1 MATTLP
7 LPLGSYTDLDPRAS
21 SKQLI
26 GCFSEAL
33 DQDSPADT
41 KNPTNSMPM
50 TLRRMPGM
58 TQLNGFGDGS
68 GNPVR
73 GMWEMAG
80 VQYVVIGTN
89 LYSAAIDAANNVTL
103 TTIATSIAGGSGFV
117 RMTDNGACMVIL
129 IPSTSIAYTYT
140 TAGSF
145 AQLTSTFFT
154 ALGAIDCWFID
165 SYIVFLATNGTTF
178 FNDDGRQVSGSGQI
192 TFTTAASFTR
202 EFGTDL
208 FVGGT
213 VDHREVV
220 LFGSRT
226 TEGYVNAGNPTGS
239 PFSSAPDSF
248 MQIGCH
254 PLCAY
259 TVANQDQSVFWIA
272 NDKTVRRRNG
282 QTPQTV
288 SNSGIE
294 QILNTVNLTGSYALV
309 PTAYGHP
316 LYVIQLPNANGPN
329 AGRTLAYN
337 CRTQKWFELESYD
350 LENAVNAWRP
360 LCYYNGF
367 GYQLVGDTYSDA
379 VGILNENAFTEFTN
393 TQICEF
399 VTQSVYDAHNR
410 IQHRRLEVVI
420 TSGGAPSIY
429 NSSGTALAV
438 PIIDIFESDDAGRTF
453 VQCWDVQNLGG
464 QGQYDQRAFVFNLGQ
479 SRDRVYKIRVTDP
492 TPVFA
497 VDIQATL
504 EGGKW

>member
-1 MATTLP
+1 
-7 LPLGSYTDLDPRAS
+7 
-21 SKQLI
+21 
-26 GCFSEAL
+26 
-33 DQDSPADT
+33 
-41 KNPTNSMPM
+41 M

-58 TQLNGFGDGS
+58 TQLPGFGDGT

-80 VQYVVIGTN
+80 VQYVVIGPT
-89 LYSAAIDAANNVTL
+89 LYSATIDAANNVTL
-103 TTIATSIAGGSGFV
+103 TVIVSDTIAGGSRFV

-129 IPSTSIAYTYT
+129 VPGTPIAYTYT
-140 TAGSF
+140 TSGSF
-145 AQLTSTFFT
+145 APLTSTFFT

-165 SYIVFLATNGTTF
+165 SYIVFLAINGTTF
-178 FNDDGRQVSGSGQI
+178 FNDDGRQVSGGGQI

-208 FVGGT
+208 FVGGI

-226 TEGYVNAGNPTGS
+226 TEGYINAGNPTGS

-248 MQIGCH
+248 MQIGAH

-259 TVANQDQSVFWIA
+259 AVVEQDQSVFWVA

-282 QTPQTV
+282 QTPTIV
-288 SNSGIE
+288 SNSGVE
-294 QILNTVNLTGSYALV
+294 QILNTINLTGSYALF
-309 PTAYGHP
+309 PTVYGHL
-316 LYVIQLPNANGPN
+316 LYVLTCPNANGPG
-329 AGRTLAYN
+329 AGRTLVYN

-350 LENAVNAWRP
+350 LENSVNAWRP

-379 VGILNENAFTEFTN
+379 VGILNENAFTEFAN

-399 VTQSVYDAHNR
+399 VTQSIYDGHNR
-410 IQHRRLEVVI
+410 IQHRRLEI
-420 TSGGAPSIY
+420 ICTAGGA
-429 NSSGTALAV
+429 TTQTAV
-438 PIIDIFESDDAGRTF
+438 PLIDIFESDDSGRTF

-464 QGQYDQRAFVFNLGQ
+464 QGQYDARAVVFNLGQ

-492 TPVFA
+492 TPVFT
-497 VDIQATL
+497 VDIQAEL
-504 EGGKW
+504 QGGKW

>member
-1 MATTLP
+1 MTTSIP

-21 SKQLI
+21 SKQLV

-33 DQDSPADT
+33 DTDSPADT
-41 KNPTNSMPM
+41 KNPTNTAPS

-58 TQLNGFGDGS
+58 TQLPGFGDGT

-80 VQYVVIGTN
+80 VQYVVIGPT
-89 LYSAAIDAANNVTL
+89 LYSATIDAANNVTL
-103 TTIATSIAGGSGFV
+103 SVISAFTIAGGTNFV

-129 IPSTSIAYTYT
+129 LPGTPIAYTYT

-165 SYIVFLATNGTTF
+165 SYIVFLAINGTTF
-178 FNDDGRQVSGSGQI
+178 FNDDGRQVSGTGQI
-192 TFTTAASFTR
+192 TFNTAASFTR

-208 FVGGT
+208 FIGGI
-213 VDHREVV
+213 VDHRELVF
-220 LFGSRT
+220 FGSRT
-226 TEGYVNAGNPTGS
+226 TEGYVNAGNPAGS

-259 TVANQDQSVFWIA
+259 TVVEQDQSVFWVA

-282 QTPQTV
+282 QTPVIV

-294 QILNTVNLTGSYALV
+294 QILSKINLTGSYALF
-309 PTAYGHP
+309 PTVYGHP
-316 LYVIQLPNANGPN
+316 LYVLTCPNANGPR
-329 AGRTLAYN
+329 AGRTLVYN

-350 LENAVNAWRP
+350 LENSVNAWRP

-367 GYQLVGDTYSDA
+367 GYQLVGDAYSDA
-379 VGILNENAFTEFTN
+379 IGVLDENAFTEFAN

-399 VTQSVYDAHNR
+399 VTQSIYDAHNR
-410 IQHRRLEVVI
+410 IQHRRLEVVV
-420 TSGGAPSIY
+420 TSGGATTVQS
-429 NSSGTALAV
+429 V
-438 PIIDIFESDDAGRTF
+438 PTIDIFESDDGGRTF
-453 VQCWDVQNLGG
+453 TQCWDVQNLGG
-464 QGQYDQRAFVFNLGQ
+464 QGQYDQRAVVFNLGQ
-479 SRDRVYKIRVTDP
+479 SRDRVYKIRITDP

-497 VDIQATL
+497 VDIEATL
-504 EGGKW
+504 EGGKY

>member
-1 MATTLP
+1 MASTVAI
-7 LPLGSYTDLDPRAS
+7 PLGSYTDLDPRAS

-33 DQDSPADT
+33 DTDSPADT
-41 KNPTNSMPM
+41 KNPVNTTPM

-58 TQLNGFGDGS
+58 TQLPGFGDGS

-80 VQYVVIGTN
+80 VQYVVIGPI
-89 LYSAAIDAANNVTL
+89 LYSATIDNTNSVTL
-103 TTIATSIAGGSGFV
+103 TALNVVIGIVGGDQFV

-129 IPSTSIAYTYT
+129 IPGTPIAYTYT
-140 TAGSF
+140 IGGGLQ
-145 AQLTSTFFT
+145 QLTNTFFT
-154 ALGAIDCWFID
+154 ALGAIDCWFVD
-165 SYIVFLATNGTTF
+165 SYIVFLAINGTTF

-208 FVGGT
+208 FVGGI

-220 LFGSRT
+220 LFGTRT
-226 TEGYVNAGNPTGS
+226 TEGYINAGNPAGS

-254 PLCAY
+254 PLCGY
-259 TVANQDQSVFWIA
+259 TVCEQDQSVFWVA

-282 QTPQTV
+282 QTPVIV

-294 QILNTVNLTGSYALV
+294 QILSTINLTGSYALF

-316 LYVIQLPNANGPN
+316 LYVLTCPNANGPH
-329 AGRTLAYN
+329 AGRTLVYN

-350 LENAVNAWRP
+350 LENSVNAWRP

-399 VTQSVYDAHNR
+399 VTQSIYSKHDR
-410 IQHRRLEVVI
+410 IQHRRLEVII
-420 TSGGAPSIY
+420 TAGGATTP
-429 NSSGTALAV
+429 TAT
-438 PIIDIFESDDAGRTF
+438 PIIDIFESDDSGRTF

-464 QGQYDQRAFVFNLGQ
+464 QGQYDQRAVVFNLGQ
-479 SRDRVYKIRVTDP
+479 SRDRVYKVRVTDP
-492 TPVFA
+492 TPAFT
-497 VDIQATL
+497 VDIQAEL
-504 EGGKW
+504 QGGKW

>member
-1 MATTLP
+1 MATSVP
-7 LPLGSYTDLDPRAS
+7 IPLGSYTNLDPRSS

-26 GCFSEAL
+26 GCFAEFA
-33 DQDSPADT
+33 DTESPADT
-41 KNPTNSMPM
+41 KSPNVTPPAY
-50 TLRRMPGM
+50 LRRMPGI
-58 TQLNGFGDGS
+58 TQLVGFGDGS

-80 VQYVVIGTN
+80 VQYVVIGST
-89 LYSAAIDAANNVTL
+89 LYSATIDTLNQVTL
-103 TTIATSIAGGSGFV
+103 TNLSGSTPIIGGARFV
-117 RMTDNGACMVIL
+117 RMTDNGACLVIL
-129 IPSTSIAYTYT
+129 VPGTPIAYTYT
-140 TAGSF
+140 VSTGVLPLSA
-145 AQLTSTFFT
+145 TFFT

-165 SYIVFLATNGTTF
+165 SYIVFLAINGTTF

-208 FVGGT
+208 FIGGT
-213 VDHREVV
+213 VDHREVL

-226 TEGYVNAGNPTGS
+226 TEGYINAGNPTGS

-248 MQIGCH
+248 MEIGCH

-259 TVANQDQSVFWIA
+259 TVAKQDQSVFWIA

-282 QTPQTV
+282 QTPQII
-288 SNSGIE
+288 SNAGIE
-294 QILNTVNLTGSYALV
+294 QILSTINLTGSYALV

-316 LYVIQLPNANGPN
+316 LYVITCPNANGPN
-329 AGRTLAYN
+329 AGRTLVYN

-350 LENAVNAWRP
+350 LENSVNAWRP

-379 VGILNENAFTEFTN
+379 VGQLNENAFQELTN

-399 VTQSVYDAHNR
+399 VTQSIYSNHDR
-410 IQHRRLEVVI
+410 IQHRRVECII
-420 TSGGAPSIY
+420 TAGGTQSA
-429 NSSGTALAV
+429 TAV
-438 PIIDIFESDDAGRTF
+438 PVIDIFESDDSGRTF
-453 VQCWDVQNLGG
+453 TQSWDVQNLGG
-464 QGQYDQRAFVFNLGQ
+464 EGQYDQRAVAFNLGQ
-479 SRDRVYKIRVTDP
+479 SRDRVYKFRVTDP
-492 TPVFA
+492 TPTFA

>member
-1 MATTLP
+1 VSTQVPIP
-7 LPLGSYTDLDPRAS
+7 LSSYTDLDPRAS

-41 KNPTNSMPM
+41 KNAVNTSM
-50 TLRRMPGM
+50 TACLRRMPGM
-58 TQLNGFGDGS
+58 TQLPGFGDGT

-80 VQYVVIGTN
+80 VQYVVIGPT
-89 LYSAAIDAANNVTL
+89 LYSATIDAANNVVL
-103 TTIATSIAGGSGFV
+103 TSISTAVSGGTRFV
-117 RMTDNGACMVIL
+117 RMTDNGACLVIL
-129 IPSTSIAYTYT
+129 VPGTPIAYTYT
-140 TAGSF
+140 PASASF
-145 AQLTSTFFT
+145 LQLTNTFFT
-154 ALGAIDCWFID
+154 ALGGIDCWFVD
-165 SYIVFLATNGTTF
+165 SFIVFLAINGTTF
-178 FNDDGRQVSGSGQI
+178 FNDDGRAVSGTGQI
-192 TFTTAASFTR
+192 TFTTASSFTR

-208 FVGGT
+208 FVGGI

-220 LFGSRT
+220 LFGTRT
-226 TEGYVNAGNPTGS
+226 TEGYVNAGNPAGS

-254 PLCAY
+254 PLCGY
-259 TVANQDQSVFWIA
+259 TVCEQDQSVFWVA

-282 QTPQTV
+282 QTPTII

-294 QILNTVNLTGSYALV
+294 QVLNSINLTGSYALF
-309 PTAYGHP
+309 PTVYGHP
-316 LYVIQLPNANGPN
+316 LYVLTCPNANGPN
-329 AGRTLAYN
+329 AGRTLVYN

-350 LENAVNAWRP
+350 LENSVNAWRP

-379 VGILNENAFTEFTN
+379 VGILNENAFSEFAN

-399 VTQSVYDAHNR
+399 VTQAIYDGNNR
-410 IQHRRLEVVI
+410 IQHRRLEIVV
-420 TSGGAPSIY
+420 TAGGSPTQ
-429 NSSGTALAV
+429 NTV

-453 VQCWDVQNLGG
+453 TQCWDVQNLGG
-464 QGQYDQRAFVFNLGQ
+464 AGQYDQRAVIFNAGQ
-479 SRDRVYKIRVTDP
+479 SRQRVYKARITDP
-492 TPVFA
+492 TPTFT
-497 VDIQATL
+497 VDIQAEL